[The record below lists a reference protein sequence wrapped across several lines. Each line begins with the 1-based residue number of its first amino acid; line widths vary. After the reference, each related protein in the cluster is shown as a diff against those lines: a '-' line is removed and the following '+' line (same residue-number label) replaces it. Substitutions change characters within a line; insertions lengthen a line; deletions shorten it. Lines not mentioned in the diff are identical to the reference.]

1 LKSYL
6 GDAVIFAATVWRA
19 IRAGLA
25 CDGSLTLFRFAAE
38 GGQMIVMK
46 FGGTSVEDATA
57 IRRLVSIVRGQ
68 SHRRPVV
75 VVSAMGRTTNGLL
88 ECARMAAAGEIG
100 PAQSRLDEIAAH
112 HFKTAEQ
119 LAPHQELESLRETLD
134 KRFIAIRATLEEIH
148 KTGRTGQLTPRLSDA
163 VSSNGELLSSI
174 IVAAALRADGMKG
187 VWVDVRPM
195 MRTNDDFTRAAP
207 QFEIANPKLKEGFT
221 AALADGG
228 APVTQGFIGSTA
240 AGVTTTIG
248 RGGSDYS
255 ASIIGAA
262 IGADEIQIWTDVDG
276 IMTTDPRIAPEAAKV
291 KIISFAEASEL
302 AYFGA
307 KVLHPS
313 TLLPA
318 MAAGIPARVCN
329 SRRPAAAGTSIVR
342 SAPPSRA
349 VIKAIAFKRGITVIN
364 VTSDRMLMAHGFLS
378 RLFAVFDKHETSIDM
393 VATSEVS
400 VSMTLDDTR
409 RLDEIVVD
417 MQSLGEVSVERDA
430 ALICLVGENLKFT
443 PGVASRIFSSIE
455 RINVSM
461 ISHGASAINVSF
473 IVDGASV
480 ELAVRS
486 LHREFFSELDE
497 ETFES
502 AALAQTVA

>member
-1 LKSYL
+1 
-6 GDAVIFAATVWRA
+6 
-19 IRAGLA
+19 
-25 CDGSLTLFRFAAE
+25 
-38 GGQMIVMK
+38 MIVMK

-57 IRRLVSIVRGQ
+57 IRRLVSIVRRQ
-68 SHRRPVV
+68 LHRQPVV

-88 ECARMAAAGEIG
+88 ECARMAAAGDMQS
-100 PAQSRLDEIAAH
+100 AQSRLDEIAGR
-112 HFKTAEQ
+112 HFKTADQ
-119 LAPHQELESLRETLD
+119 LTPPEEIESLREALS
-134 KRFIAIRATLEEIH
+134 KRFIAIRSTLEEIGQ
-148 KTGRTGQLTPRLSDA
+148 TGKLTPRLSDA
-163 VSSNGELLSSI
+163 VSASGELLSSVV
-174 IVAAALRADGMKG
+174 VAAAFRADGMNG

-195 MRTNDDFTRAAP
+195 MRTNDDFTRAAVR
-207 QFEIANPKLKEGFT
+207 FDIANPELKEGFT
-221 AALADGG
+221 AALAGG
-228 APVTQGFIGSTA
+228 GVPVTQGFIGSTSDGA
-240 AGVTTTIG
+240 DSVTTTIG

-255 ASIIGAA
+255 TSIIGAA
-262 IGADEIQIWTDVDG
+262 MGADEIQIWTDVDG

-318 MAAGIPARVCN
+318 MAKDIPVRVLN
-329 SRRPAAAGTSIVR
+329 SRRPEIEGTAIVR
-342 SAPPSRA
+342 RSPPSRA
-349 VIKAIAFKRGITVIN
+349 VVKAIAFKHGITVIN

-378 RLFAVFDKHETSIDM
+378 RLFAVFDEHETSIDM

-400 VSMTLDDTR
+400 VSMTLDDMR
-409 RLDEIVVD
+409 RLDAIVAD
-417 MQSLGEVSVERDA
+417 LQRLGDVSVERDA

-455 RINVSM
+455 GINVSM

-480 ELAVRS
+480 ERAVRS

-497 ETFES
+497 ETFEP
-502 AALAQTVA
+502 AALAQAVA

>member
-1 LKSYL
+1 
-6 GDAVIFAATVWRA
+6 
-19 IRAGLA
+19 
-25 CDGSLTLFRFAAE
+25 
-38 GGQMIVMK
+38 
-46 FGGTSVEDATA
+46 
-57 IRRLVSIVRGQ
+57 
-68 SHRRPVV
+68 
-75 VVSAMGRTTNGLL
+75 
-88 ECARMAAAGEIG
+88 
-100 PAQSRLDEIAAH
+100 
-112 HFKTAEQ
+112 
-119 LAPHQELESLRETLD
+119 
-134 KRFIAIRATLEEIH
+134 
-148 KTGRTGQLTPRLSDA
+148 
-163 VSSNGELLSSI
+163 
-174 IVAAALRADGMKG
+174 
-187 VWVDVRPM
+187 M

-207 QFEIANPKLKEGFT
+207 QFEIAIPKLKEGFT
-221 AALADGG
+221 AALAGGG
-228 APVTQGFIGSTA
+228 APVTQGFIGSA
-240 AGVTTTIG
+240 ADGVTTTIG

-262 IGADEIQIWTDVDG
+262 MDAEEIQIWTDVDG

-313 TLLPA
+313 ALLPA
-318 MAAGIPARVCN
+318 IARNIPARVCN
-329 SRRPAAAGTSIVR
+329 SRRPEIAGTSIVR

-349 VIKAIAFKRGITVIN
+349 VIKAIAFKRSIAVIN

-378 RLFAVFDKHETSIDM
+378 PLFAIFDRHETSVDM

-409 RLDEIVVD
+409 RLDPIVAD
-417 MQSLGEVSVERDA
+417 LQSLGKVSVERDA

-480 ELAVRS
+480 ERAVRS

-497 ETFES
+497 ETFEP
-502 AALAQTVA
+502 AAMAQSVA

>member
-1 LKSYL
+1 
-6 GDAVIFAATVWRA
+6 
-19 IRAGLA
+19 
-25 CDGSLTLFRFAAE
+25 
-38 GGQMIVMK
+38 MIVMK

-57 IRRLVSIVRGQ
+57 IRRLVSIVRRQ

-88 ECARMAAAGEIG
+88 ESARMAAAGDLQA
-100 PAQSRLDEIAAH
+100 AQSRLDEVAAH
-112 HFKTAEQ
+112 HFKTVDQ
-119 LAPHQELESLRETLD
+119 LAPQQEIESLRDALG
-134 KRFIAIRATLEEIH
+134 KRFIAIRSALEEI
-148 KTGRTGQLTPRLSDA
+148 GQAGQLIPHLSDA
-163 VSSNGELLSSI
+163 VSSNGELLSSLV
-174 IVAAALRADGMKG
+174 VAAALRAGGVKG

-207 QFEIANPKLKEGFT
+207 QFDVANPKLKEGFT
-221 AALADGG
+221 AALAGG
-228 APVTQGFIGSTA
+228 GVPVTQGFVGSTSC
-240 AGVTTTIG
+240 GLTTTIG

-262 IGADEIQIWTDVDG
+262 MGAEEIQIWTDVDG
-276 IMTTDPRIAPEAAKV
+276 IMTTDPRLAPEAAKV
-291 KIISFAEASEL
+291 KVISFAEASEL

-318 MAAGIPARVCN
+318 MTEGIPARVCN
-329 SRRPAAAGTSIVR
+329 SRRPEASGTAIVR
-342 SAPPSRA
+342 TAPPSSA
-349 VIKAIAFKRGITVIN
+349 VVKAIAFKRGITVVN

-378 RLFAVFDKHETSIDM
+378 RLFAVFDRHETSVDM
-393 VATSEVS
+393 VATSEVG

-409 RLDEIVVD
+409 GLDAIVAD
-417 MQSLGEVSVERDA
+417 LQSLGDVSVERDA

-455 RINVSM
+455 QINVSM

-473 IVDGASV
+473 IVDGASA
-480 ELAVRS
+480 ERAVRS

-497 ETFES
+497 ETFEP
-502 AALAQTVA
+502 AAMAQAVA

>member
-1 LKSYL
+1 MEDK
-6 GDAVIFAATVWRA
+6 
-19 IRAGLA
+19 
-25 CDGSLTLFRFAAE
+25 
-38 GGQMIVMK
+38 QMIVMK

-57 IRRLVSIVRGQ
+57 IRRLASIVRRQ

-88 ECARMAAAGEIG
+88 ECARMAAAGEMG

-119 LAPHQELESLRETLD
+119 LAQRQEIESLRETLG
-134 KRFIAIRATLEEIH
+134 KRFLAIRSTLEEIC
-148 KTGRTGQLTPRLSDA
+148 RTGSLTPRLSDA
-163 VSSNGELLSSI
+163 VSSNGELLSST
-174 IVAAALRADGMKG
+174 IVAAALRSDGMKG

-207 QFEIANPKLKEGFT
+207 RFEIANPKLKEGFT
-221 AALADGG
+221 SALADGG

-240 AGVTTTIG
+240 DGVTTTIG

-262 IGADEIQIWTDVDG
+262 IGAEEIQIWTDVDG

-291 KIISFAEASEL
+291 KVISFAEASEL

-318 MAAGIPARVCN
+318 MAEGIPARVCN
-329 SRRPAAAGTSIVR
+329 SRRSDMSGTSIVR
-342 SAPPSRA
+342 LAPPSRA
-349 VIKAIAFKRGITVIN
+349 IIKAIAFKRGITVIN

-378 RLFAVFDKHETSIDM
+378 RLFAVFDRHETSIDM

-409 RLDEIVVD
+409 RLDAIVED
-417 MQSLGEVSVERDA
+417 LQSLGEVSVEREA

-443 PGVASRIFSSIE
+443 PGVASRIFSSLE

-480 ELAVRS
+480 EQAVRS

-497 ETFES
+497 ETFE
-502 AALAQTVA
+502 AAATAQTAA

>member
-1 LKSYL
+1 LRRNL
-6 GDAVIFAATVWRA
+6 CVNCGTAPRAV
-19 IRAGLA
+19 
-25 CDGSLTLFRFAAE
+25 LFQE
-38 GGQMIVMK
+38 KQMIVMK

-57 IRRLVSIVRGQ
+57 IRRLISIVRRQ

-75 VVSAMGRTTNGLL
+75 VVSAVGRTTNGLL
-88 ECARMAAAGEIG
+88 ECARTAAAGDLRA
-100 PAQSRLDEIAAH
+100 AQSSLDEIAAH
-112 HFKTAEQ
+112 HFKTADQ
-119 LAPHQELESLRETLD
+119 LAPQQEIESLREALGR
-134 KRFIAIRATLEEIH
+134 RFIAVRSALEEIAQ
-148 KTGRTGQLTPRLSDA
+148 KGRLTPRLSDE
-163 VSSNGELLSSI
+163 VSSNGELLSSL
-174 IVAAALRADGMKG
+174 IVAAALRADGMEG

-207 QFEIANPKLKEGFT
+207 QFDVANRKLKEGFT
-221 AALADGG
+221 AVLAEGG
-228 APVTQGFIGSTA
+228 ATVTQGFIGSTSE
-240 AGVTTTIG
+240 GVTTTIG
-248 RGGSDYS
+248 RGGSDYT

-262 IGADEIQIWTDVDG
+262 MGAEEIQIWTDVDG
-276 IMTTDPRIAPEAAKV
+276 IMTTDPRVTPEAAKV
-291 KIISFAEASEL
+291 KVISFAEASEL

-318 MAAGIPARVCN
+318 MSRGIPVRVCN
-329 SRRPAAAGTSIVR
+329 SRRPEVAGTAIVS
-342 SAPPSRA
+342 SAPPSSA
-349 VIKAIAFKRGITVIN
+349 VVKAIAFKRGITVVN

-378 RLFAVFDKHETSIDM
+378 RLFAVFDRHETSVDM

-409 RLDEIVVD
+409 RLDAIVAD
-417 MQSLGEVSVERDA
+417 MRSLGEVSVERDA

-455 RINVSM
+455 QFNVSM

-473 IVDGASV
+473 IVNGASV
-480 ELAVRS
+480 ESAVRS

-497 ETFES
+497 ETFEP
-502 AALAQTVA
+502 AALAQAVA

>member
-1 LKSYL
+1 
-6 GDAVIFAATVWRA
+6 
-19 IRAGLA
+19 
-25 CDGSLTLFRFAAE
+25 
-38 GGQMIVMK
+38 MIVMK
-46 FGGTSVEDATA
+46 FGGTSVEDAVA
-57 IRRLVSIVRGQ
+57 IRRLVSIVRRQ
-68 SHRRPVV
+68 LHRQPAV

-88 ECARMAAAGEIG
+88 ECARMAAAGDMQS
-100 PAQSRLDEIAAH
+100 AQSRLDEIAAH
-112 HFKTAEQ
+112 HFKTVNQ
-119 LAPHQELESLRETLD
+119 LALPEEIEPLRGALG
-134 KRFIAIRATLEEIH
+134 KRFVEIRSTLEEI
-148 KTGRTGQLTPRLSDA
+148 GQIGQVTPRLSDA
-163 VSSNGELLSSI
+163 VSANGELLSSPV
-174 IVAAALRADGMKG
+174 VAAAFRADGVNG

-195 MRTNDDFTRAAP
+195 MRTNDDFTRAAV
-207 QFEIANPKLKEGFT
+207 QFDVANPRLKEGFT
-221 AALADGG
+221 EAFANG
-228 APVTQGFIGSTA
+228 AVPVTQGFIGSTTD
-240 AGVTTTIG
+240 GVTTTIG

-262 IGADEIQIWTDVDG
+262 VDADEIQIWTDVDG
-276 IMTTDPRIAPEAAKV
+276 IMTTDPRISPEAAKV

-318 MAAGIPARVCN
+318 MAKEIPVRVLN
-329 SRRPAAAGTSIVR
+329 SRRPEAEGAGTSIVR
-342 SAPPSRA
+342 KAPPSRA
-349 VIKAIAFKRGITVIN
+349 VVKAIAFKRGITVIN

-378 RLFAVFDKHETSIDM
+378 RLFAVFDNHETSIDM

-409 RLDEIVVD
+409 HLDAIVAD
-417 MQSLGEVSVERDA
+417 LQSLGDVSVERDA

-455 RINVSM
+455 QINVSM

-480 ELAVRS
+480 ERAVRS
-486 LHREFFSELDE
+486 LHREFFSELDG
-497 ETFES
+497 ETFEP
-502 AALAQTVA
+502 AALAQAAG

>member
-1 LKSYL
+1 
-6 GDAVIFAATVWRA
+6 
-19 IRAGLA
+19 
-25 CDGSLTLFRFAAE
+25 
-38 GGQMIVMK
+38 MIVTK
-46 FGGTSVEDATA
+46 FGGTSVEDAAA
-57 IRRLVSIVRGQ
+57 IRRLVSIVRRQ

-75 VVSAMGRTTNGLL
+75 VVSAIGKTTNGLL
-88 ECARMAAAGEIG
+88 ECARMAAAGDMR

-119 LAPHQELESLRETLD
+119 LAPQQEVESLRETIG
-134 KRFIAIRATLEEIH
+134 KRFIAIRSTLEEISQ
-148 KTGRTGQLTPRLSDA
+148 TGRLTPRLSDA
-163 VSSNGELLSSI
+163 VSSNGELLSSLV
-174 IVAAALRADGMKG
+174 VAAALRADGMKG

-207 QFEIANPKLKEGFT
+207 QFEIANPKLKEGFM

-240 AGVTTTIG
+240 DGVTTTIG

-262 IGADEIQIWTDVDG
+262 LDAEEIQIWTDVDG

-291 KIISFAEASEL
+291 KVISFAEASEL

-313 TLLPA
+313 ALLPA
-318 MAAGIPARVCN
+318 MARNIPARVCN
-329 SRRPAAAGTSIVR
+329 SRQPEAAGTSIVR

-349 VIKAIAFKRGITVIN
+349 VIKAIAFKRGVAVVN
-364 VTSDRMLMAHGFLS
+364 VTSDRMLMAHGFLCP
-378 RLFAVFDKHETSIDM
+378 LFAVFDRHKTSIDM

-409 RLDEIVVD
+409 RLDAIVAD
-417 MQSLGEVSVERDA
+417 LQSLGKVSVERDA

-480 ELAVRS
+480 DPAVRL

-497 ETFES
+497 ETFEP